1 MGSKSSHNNTNKYSK
16 NSYFINLENS
26 EKEKLLY
33 FYSKFSSNEIFD
45 ESKFNEEVFLGLRTN
60 SIFFLNSYYK
70 LDNSKKKIDNISFDD
85 FLNLFFLIT
94 KANQEEE
101 SPYFRVNTFLILID
115 IYVGKAYSFDEEI
128 EFEKVL
134 HVFYFILK
142 IYIDRVRNVTIPG
155 LVINNNDQISSL
167 ENFMTNN
174 LEVDR
179 NSSINKN
186 VLLNFLEKKMYSI
199 NSFIKN
205 HFLLKFLDDKDLIK
219 STPLLT
225 SIPSSI
231 SLEQFLFFVLA
242 NPHMNNRK
250 YAFKL
255 WDCKKMG
262 YNIPNLIYSFLGF
275 DGPIAIFVKHFDK
288 VTEKE
293 LVLGAFLFSNF
304 KECYE
309 KFCGDEYNFIFL
321 MDPKLKFYKFQGDRD
336 KICYISSKNQKF
348 AKVNP
353 GIGLGYH
360 NGRCRFWID
369 SNECFNKSYFNK
381 YDDVFEEGS
390 PFDNP
395 EQFLNVSNLIMIP
408 FYF

>member
-1 MGSKSSHNNTNKYSK
+1 MGNKSSHQNTN
-16 NSYFINLENS
+16 NSNSNSHFKNLEKS
-26 EKEKLLY
+26 EREKLEN
-33 FYSKFSSNEIFD
+33 FYNKFLNNQIFD

-70 LDNSKKKIDNISFDD
+70 IQKNSRNKIDNIGFTD

-115 IYVGKAYSFDEEI
+115 IYVGKVYSFEEDI
-128 EFEKVL
+128 EFEKIL

-142 IYIDRVRNVTIPG
+142 IYIERLRSVTIPG
-155 LVINNNDQISSL
+155 LEINNNEQITMM
-167 ENFMTNN
+167 ENFLTNN
-174 LEVDR
+174 MEVDKK
-179 NSSINKN
+179 SSIKKN
-186 VLLNFLEKKMYSI
+186 VILNFLEKKMYSI

-225 SIPSSI
+225 SVPSSL

-288 VTEKE
+288 ETEKE
-293 LVLGAFLFSNF
+293 IVLGMYLFSNF

-309 KFCGDEYNFIFL
+309 KFCGDEYNFIFIL
-321 MDPKLKFYKFQGDRD
+321 EPKMKFYKFQGDRE
-336 KICYISSKNQKF
+336 KICFISSKNQKF

-360 NGRCRFWID
+360 SGKCRFWID

-395 EQFLNVSNLIMIP
+395 EQTLNVNC
-408 FYF
+408 